1 VPWIGLAGI
10 FPEWRL
16 MRGAEV
22 VLEMVVELSM
32 ENVAADSVM
41 SVESLNSESSKEAQW
56 L

>member
-1 VPWIGLAGI
+1 VDWIAGDI
-10 FPEWRL
+10 SRVEINER
-16 MRGAEV
+16 RGGG
-22 VLEMVVELSM
+22 LEMVVELSM